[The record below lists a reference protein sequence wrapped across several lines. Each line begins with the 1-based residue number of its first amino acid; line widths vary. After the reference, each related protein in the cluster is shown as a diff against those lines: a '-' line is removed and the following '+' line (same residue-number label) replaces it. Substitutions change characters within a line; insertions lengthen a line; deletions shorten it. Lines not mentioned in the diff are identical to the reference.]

1 MALTK
6 TPICDFNLHAID
18 FKLKSVENTV
28 LSLNDIKGE
37 NGTLIM
43 FICNHCP
50 YVKAIIKD
58 LVEDCEK
65 LKDLGINSVAIMSN
79 DTINYPDDSYENM
92 IKFSSKHKFSFPYL
106 IDETQE
112 IAKKY
117 DAVCTPDF
125 FGYNQSLELQY
136 RGRLDAARMSATSD
150 DLEPELL
157 NAMIEVA
164 RTGKGPAKQNPSVG
178 CSIKWK

>member
-50 YVKAIIKD
+50 YVKAVTKD
-58 LVEDCEK
+58 IAEDTKK
-65 LKDLGINSVAIMSN
+65 LKDLGIPNEM
-79 DTINYPDDSYENM
+79 
-92 IKFSSKHKFSFPYL
+92 
-106 IDETQE
+106 
-112 IAKKY
+112 
-117 DAVCTPDF
+117 
-125 FGYNQSLELQY
+125 QY
-136 RGRLDAARMSATSD
+136 RDMYS
-150 DLEPELL
+150 EQ
-157 NAMIEVA
+157 
-164 RTGKGPAKQNPSVG
+164 TGKDLSQDWEFYMIYSLFKVAAICQGILGRVRDGTAASNHAEERGMNVFPLSKGAW
-178 CSIKWK
+178 SIVESNF

>member
-50 YVKAIIKD
+50 YVIHYHDEIK
-58 LVEDCEK
+58 K
-65 LKDLGINSVAIMSN
+65 LALDYLDRFNFVAISSN
-79 DTINYPDDSYENM
+79 DIETIL
-92 IKFSSKHKFSFPYL
+92 KTVQTK
-106 IDETQE
+106 
-112 IAKKY
+112 
-117 DAVCTPDF
+117 
-125 FGYNQSLELQY
+125 
-136 RGRLDAARMSATSD
+136 
-150 DLEPELL
+150 
-157 NAMIEVA
+157 
-164 RTGKGPAKQNPSVG
+164 
-178 CSIKWK
+178 

>member
-50 YVKAIIKD
+50 YVKH
-58 LVEDCEK
+58 V
-65 LKDLGINSVAIMSN
+65 NP
-79 DTINYPDDSYENM
+79 TITRIS
-92 IKFSSKHKFSFPYL
+92 
-106 IDETQE
+106 
-112 IAKKY
+112 KKY
-117 DAVCTPDF
+117 HGEDIKL
-125 FGYNQSLELQY
+125 SL
-136 RGRLDAARMSATSD
+136 
-150 DLEPELL
+150 
-157 NAMIEVA
+157 IH
-164 RTGKGPAKQNPSVG
+164 
-178 CSIKWK
+178 I